1 MVQVSPESGGPPT
14 AWSGTRFVIQHED
27 SIMRSL
33 VAGGC
38 AALSLI
44 LIVCAADSGA
54 APQQPKYSIEDV
66 MDQAHGKKGILKKV
80 YAGSA
85 EKADKAKLVE
95 LYVALGQNKPPM
107 GSAESWKS
115 RTAALIAASKS
126 VAKGE
131 EAGVGALKKAANCAG
146 CHKLHKG

>member
-1 MVQVSPESGGPPT
+1 
-14 AWSGTRFVIQHED
+14 
-27 SIMRSL
+27 MRSL

-44 LIVCAADSGA
+44 LIACVSDSGA

-80 YAGSA
+80 ASGKA
-85 EKADKAKLVE
+85 EKADKEKLVE
-95 LYVALGQNKPPM
+95 LYVALGQNKPPK
-107 GSAESWKS
+107 GSPESWKS
-115 RTAALIAASKS
+115 LTEALVFASKS

-131 EAGVGALKKAANCAG
+131 DAGVGALKKASNCMG
-146 CHKLHKG
+146 CHRVHKG